1 MRRKNLI
8 INTFLLT
15 FSTMILGLLGMLFR
29 IYLSNKIG
37 SEGMG
42 LFQLIMSINV
52 FASTISISGIRLTL
66 TRLVAEE
73 IGKNNK
79 NKVKYLLKCGFLYT
93 LFFSTMVSF
102 ILYSK
107 SFFIS
112 ETLIGDIRA
121 RIPLQILALSMP
133 FVGVAACFNGY
144 FYGCRK
150 VVKSIFSDFIESITM
165 IAVVAFF
172 VTSFCDYNLE
182 HTCCFITIGMSLGN
196 IAACFSSFVM
206 YLLEKRS
213 SANKLTR
220 NIYKS
225 IFREVMSVSL
235 PIAGSAYVQT
245 FLKFIEDILIPKS
258 LNTYGSST
266 STSLSIFGMIKG
278 MALPLL
284 NFPSIFLASFSTL
297 IIPEI
302 AQYNVLNKPKSVN
315 FVISKVIK
323 FTLIIAFFSTGFFMT
338 YSNELGLILYKNT
351 QVGIILKILAPLIP
365 LMYLDR
371 IVDGSLNALNQQ
383 VFTLRYNFI
392 DMTVRIFII
401 NIFIPRLG
409 IDGFILVLFVSTILN
424 FSLSVNRLL
433 KVTKLYFSIADFILK
448 PSFSIFISTFFVKNL
463 FDYLNIDFLIT
474 EGVLSIIIYITLLFL
489 SKCISKNDIMWFV
502 DAFKKDPRGANWNDL
517 NLYRQI

>member
-52 FASTISISGIRLTL
+52 FASTVAISGIRLTL

-79 NKVKYLLKCGFLYT
+79 NKVRTLLKCGFIYT
-93 LFFSTMVSF
+93 LFFSTIASLV
-102 ILYSK
+102 LYNK
-107 SFFIS
+107 SYFIS
-112 ETLIGDIRA
+112 EALIGDIRA
-121 RIPLQILALSMP
+121 NLPLQILALGMP
-133 FVGVAACFNGY
+133 FVGIAACFNGY
-144 FYGCRK
+144 FYGLRK
-150 VVKSIFSDFIESITM
+150 VIKSIFSDFIENITM

-172 VTSFCDYNLE
+172 VTSFCNYNLE
-182 HTCCFITIGMSLGN
+182 HTCCFITLGMSLGN
-196 IAACFSSFVM
+196 IAACFCSFVM
-206 YLLEKRS
+206 YLLEKKS
-213 SANKLTR
+213 NNSLIR
-220 NIYKS
+220 NIDKS
-225 IFREVMSVSL
+225 VFREVLSVSL

-245 FLKFIEDILIPKS
+245 SLKSIEDILIPKS
-258 LNTYGSST
+258 LKIYGSST
-266 STSLSIFGMIKG
+266 TTSLSIFGMIKA

-302 AQYNVLNKPKSVN
+302 AQYNVLNKPQSVN

-338 YSNELGLILYKNT
+338 YSNELGLILYKNI
-351 QVGIILKILAPLIP
+351 QIGIILKILAPLIP

-383 VFTLRYNFI
+383 VYTLRYNLI
-392 DMTVRIFII
+392 DMTVRISII
-401 NIFIPRLG
+401 NLLIPRLG
-409 IDGFILVLFVSTILN
+409 IEGFILVLFTSTIFN
-424 FSLSVNRLL
+424 FSLSMSRLL
-433 KVTKLYFSIADFILK
+433 RVTKLDFSIVGWVIK
-448 PSFSIFISTFFVKNL
+448 PSFAIFISTFAVKSL
-463 FDYLNIDFLIT
+463 FNYFNMDRLIV
-474 EGVLSIIIYITLLFL
+474 EGILASIIYIALLFL
-489 SKCISKNDIMWFV
+489 FKCISKKDIMWFI
-502 DAFKKDPRGANWNDL
+502 DAFKKDPQGANWKDL